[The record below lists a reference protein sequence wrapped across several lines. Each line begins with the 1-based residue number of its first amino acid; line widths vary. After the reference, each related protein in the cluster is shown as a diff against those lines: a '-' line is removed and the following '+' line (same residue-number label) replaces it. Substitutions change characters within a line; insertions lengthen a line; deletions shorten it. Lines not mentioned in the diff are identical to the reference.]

1 MTFWAV
7 SIFIR
12 YKLRILYEYY
22 MTCPIFMYKNLM
34 FFSLCS
40 FLFLPVAEP
49 ADLLK
54 ILDFHSLPEG
64 VTKTT
69 GFCSHRRSTQG
80 PDVAYRV
87 SKDAQLS
94 APTIQLYPGEYL
106 TQPIVSEIHLHFK
119 VFPPYHHLA

>member
-1 MTFWAV
+1 MC
-7 SIFIR
+7 
-12 YKLRILYEYY
+12 L
-22 MTCPIFMYKNLM
+22 
-34 FFSLCS
+34 FFSPS
-40 FLFLPVAEP
+40 AAEP

-54 ILDFHSLPEG
+54 ILDFQNLPEG

-94 APTIQLYPGEYL
+94 APTVQLYPGECL
-106 TQPIVSEIHLHFK
+106 TQHTLTVPVLSPEGICFNFCSRTPNKLPHLPMPSAQLYAH
-119 VFPPYHHLA
+119 